1 MSRQNK
7 KLTSAKLRKIIAEER
22 ARLNETLEMGL
33 SHPSDVS
40 KKTREVDADS
50 YAETLEN
57 CCNWYQMC
65 KLQEAKLEKELKIIK
80 EAKKRLKKR
89 ILKSI

>member
-1 MSRQNK
+1 MSRQSK
-7 KLTSAKLRKIIAEER
+7 KLTTETLRKIIAEER
-22 ARLNETLEMGL
+22 AKLNETLEMGL

-40 KKTREVDADS
+40 KKIREVDADS
-50 YAETLEN
+50 YAESLEK

-65 KLQEAKLEKELKIIK
+65 KLKEAKLEKELSIIK

>member
-65 KLQEAKLEKELKIIK
+65 KLQEAKLEKELTIIK